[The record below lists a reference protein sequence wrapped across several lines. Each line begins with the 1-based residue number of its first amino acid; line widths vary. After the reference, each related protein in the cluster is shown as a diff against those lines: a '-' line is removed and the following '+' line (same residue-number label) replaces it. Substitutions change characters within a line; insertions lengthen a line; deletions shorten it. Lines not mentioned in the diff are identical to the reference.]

1 MSGRNATPTGYG
13 TFHDAKYAAKKHF
26 MYALKLDGQGGFI
39 S

>member
-1 MSGRNATPTGYG
+1 MMQ
-13 TFHDAKYAAKKHF
+13 KYAAKKHF

>member
-1 MSGRNATPTGYG
+1 MAPSMMQ
-13 TFHDAKYAAKKHF
+13 KYAAKKHF